1 MDNLSPKQLRQIESL
16 YENIYRKQQETIETA
31 ETITEED
38 FCDILSIEICNA
50 LIEAGLLEGE
60 IITETTIKEGRL
72 GQAWK
77 AIKGVVG
84 PVIKQVTGFG
94 TKPTT
99 ALGTKVRQG
108 QKLTTAA
115 VTGASVV
122 KPEVPQRILNT
133 ATGAVTGAVKGGYE
147 GATRPTGGGPIRA
160 AQRALDAASGKAVP
174 AVDDKNKNGNG
185 WSSVPSGNKR

>member
-133 ATGAVTGAVKGGYE
+133 ATGAVTGAVKGGYQ
-147 GATRPTGGGPIRA
+147 GATRPLGGGPITAADRAIRA
-160 AQRALDAASGKAVP
+160 AKGEAVP
-174 AVDDKNKNGNG
+174 AASDKK
-185 WSSVPSGNKR
+185 PSLDLTPQGTIRVR

>member
-1 MDNLSPKQLRQIESL
+1 MSNLSSSQVQKIQSL
-16 YENIYRKQQETIETA
+16 YEGIYQKEEKELSQEEV
-31 ETITEED
+31 
-38 FCDILSIEICNA
+38 CDILAIEIYNA
-50 LIEAGLLEGE
+50 LVEEGLLEGE

-72 GQAWK
+72 GQAWR
-77 AIKGVVG
+77 AIKGVVE

-99 ALGTKVRQG
+99 ALGSKVRQG
-108 QKLTTAA
+108 QKLATAA

-133 ATGAVTGAVKGGYE
+133 ATGTVTGAVKGGYE
-147 GATRPTGGGPIRA
+147 GATQPVGGGPIQA

-174 AVDDKNKNGNG
+174 AVDDKKNKNGNQSG
-185 WSSVPSGNKR
+185 WSSVPSK

>member
-1 MDNLSPKQLRQIESL
+1 MSNLSSSQVQKIQSL
-16 YENIYRKQQETIETA
+16 YEGIYQKEEKELTQEEV
-31 ETITEED
+31 
-38 FCDILSIEICNA
+38 CDILAIEIYNA
-50 LIEAGLLEGE
+50 LVEEGLLEGE
-60 IITETTIKEGRL
+60 IITETTIKEGKF

-122 KPEVPQRILNT
+122 KPEVPQRIFNT

-147 GATRPTGGGPIRA
+147 GATRPTGGGPIQA

-174 AVDDKNKNGNG
+174 AVDDKKKNGNGG
-185 WSSVPSGNKR
+185 WSSVPSGK